1 MDRRSR
7 ICNKAS
13 RKNCKKKPNVR
24 ELQKTRK
31 NLKITIRSTTDV
43 CKERMLKDKLKFLD
57 EHIAYKIKE
66 DRGYLVK
73 RVAESRSSNI
83 DNGRKIWEV
92 NWKVKRKDETPHFII
107 TVKEEKKKKRR
118 NIGRISNAL

>member
-1 MDRRSR
+1 
-7 ICNKAS
+7 
-13 RKNCKKKPNVR
+13 
-24 ELQKTRK
+24 
-31 NLKITIRSTTDV
+31 
-43 CKERMLKDKLKFLD
+43 MLKDKLKFLD

-66 DRGYLVK
+66 NRGYLVK
-73 RVAESRSSNI
+73 RVAESRSNNI
-83 DNGRKIWEV
+83 DNGRKTWEV